1 VRGERSGWLGSGVR
15 RTKFATG
22 RSKRMSERERR
33 GERTRRE
40 AEERERIGPDID
52 ADGRRMDEPRAND
65 GPRRVGA
72 EREAR
77 EERGQQGAHRRGDD
91 DREAEN
97 DRGTS

>member
-1 VRGERSGWLGSGVR
+1 
-15 RTKFATG
+15 
-22 RSKRMSERERR
+22 MSERERR

-40 AEERERIGPDID
+40 AEERERIGPGID
-52 ADGRRMDEPRAND
+52 ADGRRMDELRAND

-91 DREAEN
+91 ATTERRRTTGAQA
-97 DRGTS
+97 GSA